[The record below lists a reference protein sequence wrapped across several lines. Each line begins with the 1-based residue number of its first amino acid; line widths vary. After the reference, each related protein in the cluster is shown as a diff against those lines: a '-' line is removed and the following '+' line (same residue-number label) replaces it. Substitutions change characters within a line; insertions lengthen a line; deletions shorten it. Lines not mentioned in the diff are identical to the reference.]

1 MLLDSGFI
9 ISCAY
14 AMIVWFSWKIWE
26 TLKAMKATM
35 SEGEQD
41 TQKQFTIALGA
52 QASLYLLVKAR

>member
-1 MLLDSGFI
+1 MLLGSGFI

-14 AMIVWFSWKIWE
+14 AMIVWFSWKIWK

-52 QASLYLLVKAR
+52 QVS